1 MSVYA
6 TIRLTM
12 RAYVSLSDDKIAVA
26 PNTNK
31 LKAKE

>member
-1 MSVYA
+1 
-6 TIRLTM
+6 M

-31 LKAKE
+31 LKAKEQSRPIM